1 MNCKKNHF
9 ETRFVVRVSVILASW
24 LAAGAVQAPA
34 QEGPSHAEDPALSPL
49 LKRIDQDKLLLG
61 EFTLREV
68 IENGRHLF
76 TTPFTKAEG
85 YGEGGKPNGSG
96 GFLIGPR
103 ETTFRQ
109 NLDAFRIQTHSSLSD
124 DQLRQFLNF
133 PVPEVNPDTR
143 KIVYPYLRLNGL
155 DSQSCWECHNFI
167 GTERLPDTRTFALSR
182 KQSPSGGAAGFAGN
196 AFINA
201 NLPNPIFMF
210 IRNPPHMFGSGY
222 VQELAEE
229 MTLDLLG
236 LRTIAVKDALA
247 NPGVAASQP
256 LQAKTIDFGFFVV
269 TYTGDPA
276 GKPTLQTVINELN
289 DHPGQNPPGFQ
300 IQWDKIQGVSADL
313 VVRPFQFKGIASNMR
328 NFVRDA
334 CNFHFGMEPREI
346 NPGFDTPTENHD
358 SDNDG
363 IPDELSLGDV
373 SALTVYALTVR
384 PPFQVQSR
392 DEAENRL
399 ARRGR
404 SIFEGDEIFTKAVSC
419 ARCHTPSLHL
429 IDPIA
434 VVQDPRKESARF
446 GPEQLVGNGIGLSA
460 QLSSSAQLP
469 VVRRFMAL
477 DPVAVVGNRDAGS
490 ALSALRQAW
499 TRHALSFFGLPN
511 NQVDAY
517 AFNITTLIPA
527 NRLPNSPP
535 EPRAPSETQPRLPAS
550 GQVFG
555 ATPQAP
561 TNTAGT
567 QPRLAASG
575 QSIEV
580 PLFSDL
586 RRHKMGKGLK
596 ERDGFR
602 QATDVA
608 GLVVPEDEFLTRP
621 LWGVGDTGPWLHDG
635 RAQSLE
641 EAILLHRS
649 DGSEANDVIDAFTN
663 LSPGDRDAIIK
674 FLLTLRLPL
683 DPRYAFD
690 DYR

>member
-1 MNCKKNHF
+1 M
-9 ETRFVVRVSVILASW
+9 VASW

-34 QEGPSHAEDPALSPL
+34 QEGLSHAEDPALSPRL
-49 LKRIDQDKLLLG
+49 TRIDQDKLLLG
-61 EFTLREV
+61 EYTLREV

-85 YGEGGKPNGSG
+85 YGEGGKPDGAG
-96 GFLIGPR
+96 TFLIGPR
-103 ETTFRQ
+103 EMTFRQ
-109 NLDAFRIQTHSSLSD
+109 NLDAFRIQTHSGLSS

-133 PVPEVNPDTR
+133 PVPEVNSNTQ
-143 KIVYPYLRLNGL
+143 KTVYPYLRLNGL
-155 DSQSCWECHNFI
+155 DSQSCWECHNLI
-167 GTERLPDTRTFALSR
+167 GSERLPDTRTYALSR
-182 KQSPSGGAAGFAGN
+182 KQSVAAGAGGFAGN
-196 AFINA
+196 AFINP

-222 VQELAEE
+222 AQELAEE

-236 LRTIAVKDALA
+236 LRTIAVRDALA
-247 NPGVAASQP
+247 NPGVAATQP
-256 LQAKTIDFGFFVV
+256 LKAKTIDFGFFVV
-269 TYTGDPA
+269 TYTGNP
-276 GKPTLQTVINELN
+276 GTKPGLKTVIDQLN
-289 DHPGQNPPGFQ
+289 DLPGQDPPGFK

-313 VVRPFQFKGIASNMR
+313 VVRPFQFKGIASNVR

-334 CNFHFGMEPREI
+334 CQFHFGMEPRET
-346 NPGFDTPTENHD
+346 NPGFDTPSENHD

-373 SALTVYALTVR
+373 SALTIYTMAVR
-384 PPFQVQSR
+384 PPFEVQSR
-392 DEAENRL
+392 DEGENRL
-399 ARRGR
+399 AKRGR
-404 SIFEGDEIFTKAVSC
+404 NLFEGNEVFTKAVSC
-419 ARCHTPSLHL
+419 ARCHTPTLHL
-429 IDPIA
+429 IDSTV
-434 VVQDPRKESARF
+434 VVQDPRKERAKF

-460 QLSSSAQLP
+460 QLKSSAQLP
-469 VVRRFMAL
+469 VVRRFMDL
-477 DPVAVVGNRDAGS
+477 DPVAAVAYRDAGS
-490 ALSALRQAW
+490 ALNALRQAW
-499 TRHALSFFGLPN
+499 TRYELSFFELPN
-511 NQVDAY
+511 NRLDAY
-517 AFNITTLIPA
+517 AFNITTLKPA
-527 NRLPNSPP
+527 NRRPNSPP
-535 EPRAPSETQPRLPAS
+535 EPRALSETQPRLP
-550 GQVFG
+550 
-555 ATPQAP
+555 
-561 TNTAGT
+561 
-567 QPRLAASG
+567 ASG

-649 DGSEANDVIDAFTN
+649 DGSEANDVIDAFTY

>member
-1 MNCKKNHF
+1 M
-9 ETRFVVRVSVILASW
+9 VASW

-34 QEGPSHAEDPALSPL
+34 QEGLSHAEDPALSPRL
-49 LKRIDQDKLLLG
+49 TRIDQDKLLLG
-61 EFTLREV
+61 EYTLREV

-85 YGEGGKPNGSG
+85 YGEGGKPDGAG
-96 GFLIGPR
+96 TFLIGPR
-103 ETTFRQ
+103 EMTFRQ
-109 NLDAFRIQTHSSLSD
+109 NLDAFRIQTHSGLSS

-133 PVPEVNPDTR
+133 PVPEVNSNTQ
-143 KIVYPYLRLNGL
+143 KTVYPYLRLNGL
-155 DSQSCWECHNFI
+155 DSQSCWECHNLI
-167 GTERLPDTRTFALSR
+167 GSERLPDTRTYALSR
-182 KQSPSGGAAGFAGN
+182 KQSVAAGAGGFAGN
-196 AFINA
+196 AFINP

-222 VQELAEE
+222 AQELAEE

-236 LRTIAVKDALA
+236 LRTIAVRDALA

-256 LQAKTIDFGFFVV
+256 LKAKTIDFGFFVV
-269 TYTGDPA
+269 TYTGNP
-276 GKPTLQTVINELN
+276 GTKPGLKTVIDQLN
-289 DHPGQNPPGFQ
+289 DLPGQDPPGFK

-313 VVRPFQFKGIASNMR
+313 VVRPFQFKGIASNVR

-334 CNFHFGMEPREI
+334 CQFHFGMEPRET
-346 NPGFDTPTENHD
+346 NPGFDTPSENHD

-373 SALTVYALTVR
+373 SALTIYTMAVR
-384 PPFQVQSR
+384 PPFEVQSR
-392 DEAENRL
+392 DEGENRL
-399 ARRGR
+399 AKRGR
-404 SIFEGDEIFTKAVSC
+404 NLFEGNEVFTKAVSC
-419 ARCHTPSLHL
+419 ARCHTPTLHL
-429 IDPIA
+429 IDSTV
-434 VVQDPRKESARF
+434 VVQDPRKERAKF

-460 QLSSSAQLP
+460 QLKSSAQLP
-469 VVRRFMAL
+469 VVRRFMDL
-477 DPVAVVGNRDAGS
+477 DPVAAVAYRDAGS
-490 ALSALRQAW
+490 ALNALRQAW
-499 TRHALSFFGLPN
+499 TRYELSFFELPN
-511 NQVDAY
+511 NRLDAY
-517 AFNITTLIPA
+517 AFNITTLKPA
-527 NRLPNSPP
+527 NRRPNSPP
-535 EPRAPSETQPRLPAS
+535 EPRALSETQPRLP
-550 GQVFG
+550 
-555 ATPQAP
+555 
-561 TNTAGT
+561 
-567 QPRLAASG
+567 ASG

-663 LSPGDRDAIIK
+663 LPRGDQDAVIK

-683 DPRYAFD
+683 DPRYDFD

>member
-1 MNCKKNHF
+1 MNRKRDGF
-9 ETRFVVRVSVILASW
+9 AIRFVMRLSVILASW
-24 LAAGAVQAPA
+24 LAAGPVQAPA
-34 QEGPSHAEDPALSPL
+34 QEGPSHAEDPALSPP

-61 EFTLREV
+61 EYTLREV
-68 IENGRHLF
+68 TENGRHLF

-96 GFLIGPR
+96 SFLIGPR

-109 NLDAFRIQTHSSLSD
+109 NLDAFRVQTQSALSN

-133 PVPEVNPDTR
+133 PVPEVNPNTQ

-167 GTERLPDTRTFALSR
+167 GSERLPDTRTYALSR
-182 KQSPSGGAAGFAGN
+182 KQSPGGGAGGFAGN

-210 IRNPPHMFGSGY
+210 IRNAPHVFGSGY
-222 VQELAEE
+222 AQELAEE

-236 LRTIAVKDALA
+236 LRTIALRDALA

-256 LQAKTIDFGFFVV
+256 LQAKTIDFGLFVV

-276 GKPTLQTVINELN
+276 TKPGLKTVIDQLN
-289 DHPGQNPPGFQ
+289 NLPGQNPPGFK
-300 IQWDKIQGVSADL
+300 IEWDKIQGVSSDL
-313 VVRPFQFKGIASNMR
+313 VVRPFQFKGIASTLR
-328 NFVRDA
+328 NFIRDA
-334 CNFHFGMEPREI
+334 CQFHFGMEPRET
-346 NPGFDTPTENHD
+346 NPGFDTPSENHD

-363 IPDELSLGDV
+363 IPDELSLGDI
-373 SALTVYALTVR
+373 SALTVYTMTVR
-384 PPFQVQSR
+384 PPFEAQAR
-392 DEAENRL
+392 DEVENRL

-404 SIFEGDEIFTKAVSC
+404 SIFEGNEVFTKAVSC
-419 ARCHTPSLHL
+419 ARCHTPSLNL
-429 IDPIA
+429 IDSIA
-434 VVQDPRKESARF
+434 VVTDPRKQRANF
-446 GPEQLVGNGIGLSA
+446 GPEELVGNGIGLPA
-460 QLSSSAQLP
+460 QLKSSAQLP
-469 VVRRFMAL
+469 VVRRFMEL
-477 DPVAVVGNRDAGS
+477 DPVTAVANRDAGS
-490 ALSALRQAW
+490 ALGALRQAW
-499 TRHALSFFGLPN
+499 TRHELSLFELPN
-511 NQVDAY
+511 NQLDAY
-517 AFNITTLIPA
+517 AFNLTTLIPA

-535 EPRAPSETQPRLPAS
+535 EPRALSETQPRLP
-550 GQVFG
+550 
-555 ATPQAP
+555 
-561 TNTAGT
+561 
-567 QPRLAASG
+567 ASG

-596 ERDGFR
+596 ERDSFR
-602 QATDVA
+602 QPTDVA

-649 DGSEANDVIDAFTN
+649 EGSEANDVIDAFTK
-663 LSPGDRDAIIK
+663 LPRGDQDAIIN

-683 DPRYAFD
+683 DPRYDFD

>member
-1 MNCKKNHF
+1 MNCKNNHF
-9 ETRFVVRVSVILASW
+9 GTRFVVRLSVSLACL

-34 QEGPSHAEDPALSPL
+34 QEGLSHAEDPALSPR

-61 EFTLREV
+61 EYTLREV
-68 IENGRHLF
+68 TENGRHLF

-96 GFLIGPR
+96 GILIGPR

-109 NLDAFRIQTHSSLSD
+109 NLDAFRIQTQSGLSN

-133 PVPEVNPDTR
+133 PVPEVNPNTQ

-167 GTERLPDTRTFALSR
+167 GSERLPDTRTYALSR
-182 KQSPSGGAAGFAGN
+182 KQSASGGAGGFAGN

-210 IRNPPHMFGSGY
+210 IRNAPHVFGSGY
-222 VQELAEE
+222 AQELAEE

-236 LRTIAVKDALA
+236 LRTIALRDALA

-256 LQAKTIDFGFFVV
+256 LQAKTIDFGLIAV
-269 TYTGDPA
+269 TYTGNPA
-276 GKPTLQTVINELN
+276 TKPGLKTVIDQLN
-289 DHPGQNPPGFQ
+289 NLPGQNPPGFQ
-300 IQWDKIQGVSADL
+300 IQWDKIQGVSSDL
-313 VVRPFQFKGIASNMR
+313 VVRPFQFKGIASTLR
-328 NFVRDA
+328 NFIRDA
-334 CNFHFGMEPREI
+334 CQFHFGMEPRET
-346 NPGFDTPTENHD
+346 NPGFDTPSENHD

-363 IPDELSLGDV
+363 IPDELSLGDI
-373 SALTVYALTVR
+373 SALTVYTMTVR
-384 PPFQVQSR
+384 APFEVQP
-392 DEAENRL
+392 EAEVESRL

-404 SIFEGDEIFTKAVSC
+404 NIFEGNEVFTKAVSC
-419 ARCHTPSLHL
+419 GRCHTPSLHL
-429 IDPIA
+429 INSIA
-434 VVQDPRKESARF
+434 VVTDPRKQRTNF
-446 GPEQLVGNGIGLSA
+446 GPEELVGNGIGLPA
-460 QLSSSAQLP
+460 QLKSSAQLP
-469 VVRRFMAL
+469 VVRRFMEL
-477 DPVAVVGNRDAGS
+477 DPVAAVANRDAGS
-490 ALSALRQAW
+490 ALGALRQAW
-499 TRHALSFFGLPN
+499 TTHELSFFELPN
-511 NQVDAY
+511 NQLDAY
-517 AFNITTLIPA
+517 AFNLTTLKPA
-527 NRLPNSPP
+527 NRLANSPP
-535 EPRAPSETQPRLPAS
+535 EPRALSETQPRLPAS
-550 GQVFG
+550 GQ
-555 ATPQAP
+555 
-561 TNTAGT
+561 
-567 QPRLAASG
+567 
-575 QSIEV
+575 SIEV
-580 PLFSDL
+580 PLYSDL

-602 QATDVA
+602 QPTDVA

-649 DGSEANDVIDAFTN
+649 EGSEANDVIDAFTK
-663 LSPGDRDAIIK
+663 LPRYDQDAIIK

-683 DPRYAFD
+683 DPRYDFD

>member
-1 MNCKKNHF
+1 M
-9 ETRFVVRVSVILASW
+9 ILTAW
-24 LAAGAVQAPA
+24 VAVGAVQARA
-34 QEGPSHAEDPALSPL
+34 QEGLSHAEAPALSPPL
-49 LKRIDQDKLLLG
+49 IRIDQDKLLLG
-61 EFTLREV
+61 VYSLREV
-68 IENGRHLF
+68 TENGRHLF
-76 TTPFTKAEG
+76 TTPFTKADG
-85 YGEGGKPNGSG
+85 YGEGGKPNGTS

-103 ETTFRQ
+103 EVSFRQ
-109 NLDAFRIQTHSSLSD
+109 NLDAFRVQTHSGLSD

-133 PVPEVNPDTR
+133 PVPEVNSNTQ
-143 KIVYPYLRLNGL
+143 KIVYPYVRLDGL

-167 GTERLPDTRTFALSR
+167 GSERLPDTRTYALSR
-182 KQSPSGGAAGFAGN
+182 KQSTSGGAAGFAGN
-196 AFINA
+196 AFINP

-236 LRTIAVKDALA
+236 LRTIALKDALA

-256 LQAKTIDFGFFVV
+256 LKAKTIDFGSFVV

-276 GKPTLQTVINELN
+276 TRPGLKTVIEQLN

-346 NPGFDTPTENHD
+346 NPGFDTPGENHD

-373 SALTVYALTVR
+373 SALTVYAMTVR
-384 PPFQVQSR
+384 PPFEVQSR

-399 ARRGR
+399 VKRGR
-404 SIFEGDEIFTKAVSC
+404 SIFEGNEVFTKAVSC
-419 ARCHTPSLHL
+419 ARCHTRSLHM
-429 IDPIA
+429 IDPVA
-434 VVQDPRKESARF
+434 LVQDPRKERAKF
-446 GPEQLVGNGIGLSA
+446 GPEELVGNGIGLSA
-460 QLSSSAQLP
+460 QLMSSAQLP
-469 VVRRFMAL
+469 VVRRFMGL
-477 DPVAVVGNRDAGS
+477 DPVAVIANQDAGS
-490 ALSALRQAW
+490 ALNALRQAW
-499 TRHALSFFGLPN
+499 TRYELSFFASPN
-511 NQVDAY
+511 NQLDAY
-517 AFNITTLIPA
+517 AFDLTTLKPA
-527 NRLPNSPP
+527 NRLPNSPQ
-535 EPRAPSETQPRLPAS
+535 EPRALSETQPRLPAS
-550 GQVFG
+550 GQQSD
-555 ATPQAP
+555 ALPRPSEQRSE
-561 TNTAGT
+561 T
-567 QPRLAASG
+567 QPGLPASG

-580 PLFSDL
+580 PLYSDL

-602 QATDVA
+602 QSTDVA

-649 DGSEANDVIDAFTN
+649 DGSEANDVIDAFSQ
-663 LSPGDRDAIIK
+663 LPRADQDAIIK

-683 DPRYAFD
+683 DPRYDFD